1 MGAVQSPVLPDH
13 AVLEP
18 KFKITFMSLIALT
31 GVALLVYLAGV
42 CTVICLGVYGQECPP
57 EVQDLLRL
65 FSWTWKAGF
74 MAVVALNV
82 GKAVNIWQLAKASE
96 G

>member
-18 KFKITFMSLIALT
+18 KFKITFLSLISLT

-42 CTVICLGVYGQECPP
+42 CTVICLGVYGQECRQKS
-57 EVQDLLRL
+57 ETAASLLVDVEGWL
-65 FSWTWKAGF
+65 FGRRGAERGQ
-74 MAVVALNV
+74 
-82 GKAVNIWQLAKASE
+82 AVNIWQLAKASE